1 MIQFLRGTSEA
12 VQRNNPTL
20 AAGQPLYELD
30 TNKLKVGD
38 GSTPYANLPYL
49 VGDSGV
55 AQVVTW
61 GDIQNKP
68 SEYPPE
74 SHTHTVSQITD
85 LDLSEITTD
94 IENLQHNQ
102 SNLITTSGETVDRV
116 NTLEQQMS
124 NKANTS
130 HTHSISQV
138 SGLQSQLNS
147 ISSTASNAYSYAY
160 PLRNSKGYI
169 VADDIA
175 HTRFYA
181 VVFNC
186 GLCIASGIIP
196 VNNLSVNTALGNWYR
211 SDNLYLQE
219 AYPYPYTFSTNPSVQ
234 MTFTSTN
241 NTSAIVW
248 MNPVP
253 SLLRECL
260 PQCYLIRPTQPP
272 VGCTGYISAFVSGFV
287 GDLAENM

>member
-49 VGDSGV
+49 VGDSGI
-55 AQVVTW
+55 AQIVTW

-124 NKANTS
+124 NKANTN

-147 ISSTASNAYSYAY
+147 IDSTASSAYSYAY
-160 PLRNSKGYI
+160 PLRNSGGYI
-169 VADDIA
+169 VTDDIA
-175 HTRFYA
+175 HTSFYGI
-181 VVFNC
+181 VFNC
-186 GLCIASGIIP
+186 GLCICSGIMPI
-196 VNNLSVNTALGNWYR
+196 NNMSITTALGNMFR
-211 SDNLYLQE
+211 SNAPYLQRD
-219 AYPYPYTFSTNPSVQ
+219 YPYPYEFSTNPSVQ
-234 MTFTSTN
+234 MTFISSN
-241 NTSAIVW
+241 NNSALVW
-248 MNPVP
+248 PNPTF
-253 SLLRECL
+253 SYIRTHL
-260 PQCYLIRPTQPP
+260 PQCYLVRPTSTTG
-272 VGCTGYISAFVSGFV
+272 VTGYISAFVSGYV
-287 GDLAENM
+287 ADLAENM